1 MYNRKKST
9 DDQRKRSASVR
20 ALCFAALFAALSCV
34 GTFISVPMPIGYFNL
49 GDIFVLSGAFVLGAP
64 LGAVAAGVGSA
75 LADLF
80 MGFAIYAP
88 ATFVIKAL
96 VAACAALLFALF
108 KRIVKG
114 EKTLMALWLVC
125 AVVAEGIMVGG
136 YFLYESLVLGYGLGA
151 VASVLGNC
159 TQGVCGAIGA
169 FIICG
174 LLSKRLHT
182 DL

>member
-1 MYNRKKST
+1 MLDRKNKENKGG
-9 DDQRKRSASVR
+9 RRVSVR

-49 GDIFVLSGAFVLGAP
+49 GDIFVLSGAFFLGAP
-64 LGAVAAGVGSA
+64 LGAAAAGIGSA
-75 LADLF
+75 LADIF
-80 MGFAIYAP
+80 TGFAIYAP

-96 VAACAALLFALF
+96 VAAIAALLFAFF
-108 KRIVKG
+108 KRIAK
-114 EKTLMALWLVC
+114 ENKTLMVLWLVC
-125 AVVAEGIMVGG
+125 AIVAEIVMVGG
-136 YFLYESLVLGYGLGA
+136 YFLYESLILGYGLGA
-151 VASVLGNC
+151 LVSVLGNC
-159 TQGVCGAIGA
+159 TQGVCGALGA